1 MRNMMTMVWLLV
13 VLICL
18 TMALT
23 IAYSQTTANASS
35 ASSSEESKK
44 TIVSEEKTLFSWG
57 VVAALLA
64 AAGAAATAM
73 AQTNAHIK
81 NTDIHHSGEKMS
93 DKFVQKTT
101 CQHEHDEIK
110 KDFEKVHSRLDEQLA
125 VLSRIDGKINSFGG
139 K

>member
-1 MRNMMTMVWLLV
+1 MRNWMTMVWLMV

-81 NTDIHHSGEKMS
+81 NTDIHHSGEKLS
-93 DKFVQKTT
+93 DKFQKTDE
-101 CQHEHDEIK
+101 CQAKQLSIKDDFRRVHE
-110 KDFEKVHSRLDEQLA
+110 RLDEQSQ
-125 VLSRIDGKINSFGG
+125 VLGRIEGKITSLGG

>member
-1 MRNMMTMVWLLV
+1 MRNLMTMVWLMV

-35 ASSSEESKK
+35 AKSTEGEKP
-44 TIVSEEKTLFSWG
+44 TIVSEDKTLFSWG

-81 NTDIHHSGEKMS
+81 NTDIHHSGEKLS
-93 DKFVQKTT
+93 DKFQ
-101 CQHEHDEIK
+101 K
-110 KDFEKVHSRLDEQLA
+110 KDDCQAKQASIKEDFQRVHSRLDEQSQILG
-125 VLSRIDGKINSFGG
+125 RIEGKLDTFGG

>member
-1 MRNMMTMVWLLV
+1 MTMVWLLV

-64 AAGAAATAM
+64 QPEQQLQQWPVTM
-73 AQTNAHIK
+73 PT
-81 NTDIHHSGEKMS
+81 
-93 DKFVQKTT
+93 
-101 CQHEHDEIK
+101 
-110 KDFEKVHSRLDEQLA
+110 SRTRT
-125 VLSRIDGKINSFGG
+125 SPFG
-139 K
+139 